1 MESELQFAIEIK
13 QLTKVY
19 DGKVNALDGVDLTV
33 KAAGIFALL
42 GPNGSGKTTLMR
54 VLTTQFR
61 PTAGVARAF
70 GYDVVKDDAMVRKI
84 IGYVP
89 QEMSVWTDITGYENL
104 LIYAKIYGV
113 PSSRRTKSIWDAL
126 QSMGL
131 EDVAGGA
138 VKKYSGGMIR
148 RLEIACALLIKPK
161 ILFLDEP
168 TLGLDP
174 SARKAV
180 WQSLEMFK
188 KEYGTTVF
196 FNTHYMDEA
205 DQYSD
210 EVAIINRG
218 KIVKSGTAGEL
229 KSSLHSEVIKFTLA
243 NHGVDFKH
251 TFSSV
256 ADAKNVDAKNP
267 DLKNSHLKNANL
279 NNADPNNADPNNADP
294 NNADPNNA
302 DPNNA
307 DPNNADPNNADP
319 KNAYPKSRL
328 RLLETIKALDFVDD
342 VSIHDL
348 NLDVVVED
356 GDVALPI
363 IIEVLRGQGIGLER
377 ISVTKPSLDD
387 VFLKYAGMRHPK
399 DKGGNAA

>member
-251 TFSSV
+251 AFSSV

-279 NNADPNNADPNNADP
+279 NNANL
-294 NNADPNNA
+294 
-302 DPNNA
+302 
-307 DPNNADPNNADP
+307 NNADPNNADP
-319 KNAYPKSRL
+319 KNADPKSRL

-363 IIEVLRGQGIGLER
+363 IIEVLRGQGIRMER

>member
-256 ADAKNVDAKNP
+256 ADAKNVDAKNVDAKNVDAKNP

-279 NNADPNNADPNNADP
+279 NNADR
-294 NNADPNNA
+294 
-302 DPNNA
+302 
-307 DPNNADPNNADP
+307 NNADP
-319 KNAYPKSRL
+319 KNADPKSRL

-342 VSIHDL
+342 VFIHDL

>member
-1 MESELQFAIEIK
+1 MASAIENAIEIK

-33 KAAGIFALL
+33 KAADIFALL

-54 VLTTQFR
+54 LLTTQFR

-70 GYDVVKDDAMVRKI
+70 GYDVVKDDAKVRKI

-89 QEMSVWTDITGYENL
+89 QEMSVWTDITGFENL

-113 PSSRRTKSIWDAL
+113 PSGQRKKSIWDAL

-131 EDVAGGA
+131 DEVANGP

-148 RLEIACALLIKPK
+148 RLEIACALLIKPR

-180 WQSLEMFK
+180 WENLRSFK

-205 DQYSD
+205 DLYSD

-218 KIVKSGTAGEL
+218 KIVKFGTASEL
-229 KSSLHSEVIKFTLA
+229 KHSLHSEIISFSLA
-243 NHGVDFKH
+243 DPGTDFKH
-251 TFSSV
+251 PST
-256 ADAKNVDAKNP
+256 AAAP
-267 DLKNSHLKNANL
+267 PRML
-279 NNADPNNADPNNADP
+279 PGT
-294 NNADPNNA
+294 
-302 DPNNA
+302 
-307 DPNNADPNNADP
+307 
-319 KNAYPKSRL
+319 
-328 RLLETIKALDFVDD
+328 LERIKALNFVEDAAFND
-342 VSIHDL
+342 SVL
-348 NLDVVVED
+348 NVVVED
-356 GDVALPI
+356 GEIALPA
-363 IIEVLRGQGIGLER
+363 IIEVLRCDGILLDR
-377 ISVTKPSLDD
+377 IRSTRPTLDD
-387 VFLKYAGMRHPK
+387 VFLKYAGMLQPK
-399 DKGGNAA
+399 TQGEVLHEASGIRQ

>member
-251 TFSSV
+251 AFSSV

-279 NNADPNNADPNNADP
+279 NNADRNNADR
-294 NNADPNNA
+294 
-302 DPNNA
+302 
-307 DPNNADPNNADP
+307 NNADP